1 VVPKDIAD
9 TYPKRE
15 ETFSLGTKD
24 HAEALRLVKIK
35 AVEVDERFEAHRRE
49 MAQLRA
55 PMLSELTREQIKS
68 VSDVYYAHLLDEDE
82 DKRLEGVDEFERG
95 PEGLIWQSDWPEPP
109 RDTFE
114 EHQEAR
120 AFFETTTRAD
130 YARGKVDEFFS
141 RRSRGSVDL
150 GRGLTPSRH
159 SDFLTPKNSRKITL
173 YVTDSTSTTPKGPCQ
188 SVALNH
194 GRQPLTHSPI
204 ESTAMPHTYTF
215 MLLLGSAR

>member
-1 VVPKDIAD
+1 VSTLKKMPGHTRLHRRGSTYYHRAVVPKDIAD

-130 YARGKVDEFFS
+130 YARGKVDEFFQ
-141 RRSRGSVDL
+141 GEAEEV
-150 GRGLTPSRH
+150 LTWAGVSLRL
-159 SDFLTPKNSRKITL
+159 DTQIF
-173 YVTDSTSTTPKGPCQ
+173 
-188 SVALNH
+188 
-194 GRQPLTHSPI
+194 
-204 ESTAMPHTYTF
+204 
-215 MLLLGSAR
+215 